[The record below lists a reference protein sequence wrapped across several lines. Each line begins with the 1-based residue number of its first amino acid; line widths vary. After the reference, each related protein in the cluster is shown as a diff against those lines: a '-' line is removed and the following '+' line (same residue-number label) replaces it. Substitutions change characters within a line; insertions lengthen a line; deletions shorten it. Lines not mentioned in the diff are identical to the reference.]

1 MIKNFKKSTKR
12 VVALAA
18 VGLVLSGA
26 GVMAGTRV
34 YATSSATAVE
44 SKIQDKIDYA
54 FVDDSEAVGKW
65 EVVDFVQN
73 IDDFKAGEKQW
84 RGEDFLRSMTILSDG
99 KMAPFE
105 VKGEETSKISP
116 LKSVTWTKGYILDS
130 QDKTASKYTIKEI
143 NGTKYMFMEWKS
155 GDYTLRGMTPWY
167 YVFKAAK

>member
-1 MIKNFKKSTKR
+1 MIKNFEKSTKR

-26 GVMAGTRV
+26 GVMAGSKV
-34 YATSSATAVE
+34 YASSSTTAIE

-65 EVVDFVQN
+65 EVVDFVKN
-73 IDDFKAGEKQW
+73 IDDFKADEKQW
-84 RGEDFLRSMTILSDG
+84 RGEEFLISMTILLDG

-105 VKGEETSKISP
+105 AKGRETSKISP
-116 LKSVTWTKGYILDS
+116 LTSVTWTKGYILDS
-130 QDKTASKYTIKEI
+130 QDKTSSQYTIKEI
-143 NGTKYMFMEWKS
+143 NGTKYMFMQWKS